1 MEPNRNNNTQEIPNN
16 SNDTT
21 RKKEGAL
28 SNLSE
33 GKSDKISSNKSEIKD
48 LAKKLNSS
56 NEDNTMKDSKKN
68 KNMIPSTTKEKTFNQ
83 FIDGILNDDKPQ
95 LEKNLI
101 I

>member
-28 SNLSE
+28 TNLSE

-68 KNMIPSTTKEKTFNQ
+68 KMNNEYY
-83 FIDGILNDDKPQ
+83 
-95 LEKNLI
+95 
-101 I
+101 